1 MLIDEIN
8 SVLREFEGLLILY
21 SLNNYIYNTLVA
33 HQSELIELKNS
44 IQTADSEEARK
55 IERATRRAIGGFYRF
70 INQIS

>member
-8 SVLREFEGLLILY
+8 NALSEFEGLFILY
-21 SLNNYIYNTLVA
+21 SLNNYIYTSLLA

-55 IERATRRAIGGFYRF
+55 LKRDIRRAIGGFYRF